1 MWPKRVNNEDNDAR
15 GSVDADSDNMSEG
28 RGQRGRVGG
37 ERGRMGA
44 RGREEGGGGGMIQ
57 IILSI
62 GF

>member
-1 MWPKRVNNEDNDAR
+1 
-15 GSVDADSDNMSEG
+15 MSEG